1 LEALLRKLPKSGPLF
16 PRISEMSEKSRATH
30 FAKRCRTAKII
41 DREKKPLV
49 TLHCYRY
56 AWSERGAKAGYPERW
71 AKAALGHKSSAVH
84 HGYAKKAKVICPPLE
99 EYESKII
106 QLRQPQAQATQG

>member
-1 LEALLRKLPKSGPLF
+1 
-16 PRISEMSEKSRATH
+16 MSEKSRATH